1 MSSRVTLLQMLL
13 QRRRVL
19 VPLAAVLAVDILVY
33 ALGVYPLAQ
42 RVANVEERDRT
53 AEQTL
58 AAARQDYDM
67 AHGTLTGKQQAATE
81 LASFYKDVLPG
92 DLAGARRLTH
102 LRVAQLA
109 RQSGLSLERSSF
121 DTVGER
127 DSALTRAKSDKLLRG
142 TYDAMR
148 MFIYRLET
156 APEFVVIDDVGLAEG
171 SDTAGELVLTLKLS
185 TYFRASPR

>member
-13 QRRRVL
+13 QRRQVL
-19 VPLAAVLAVDILVY
+19 VPLAAVLAVDVLVY

-67 AHGTLTGKQQAATE
+67 AHGTLTGKQRAATE

-121 DTVGER
+121 DTIGER